1 MPVGSFVDAFLHS
14 MFFQSILRVQRERE
28 FGSSPFGRLLKVR
41 VRPIHLGRF
50 SHVTTHNSASYKSS
64 NGYKTFQA
72 HLCYKSHHN
81 MCSLDATSAEGSV

>member
-1 MPVGSFVDAFLHS
+1 MEGKGRMMVDREEK
-14 MFFQSILRVQRERE
+14 ICRERE
-28 FGSSPFGRLLKVR
+28 FGSSLFGRLFKVR